1 MVRPSYQD
9 RQKNRSRLYILGPST
24 QSLYPAHIVYSASW
38 PVHPITILICENI
51 VQSVSHPTQHSP
63 LLVVCRYTDRGC
75 LPTLV
80 ALPVNLCITSSVSFP
95 NAPHDLLC
103 SLNGNSLI
111 NLYSSSVTP
120 GIMAYPDEPGDTTWA
135 SCMYLQAV
143 VGFFQSVFCIV
154 VNRSSPANARETA
167 PPDLNECI
175 EKSPCTPV
183 ATALCSRSTAIRLAE
198 SGSGPRRCTSP
209 SYRNSK
215 HVHLYE
221 CCNCINKL
229 IESTAADVYCG
240 YPSVRL
246 VLLSLPLTRP
256 LSIDCK
262 FGFGT
267 VSVGCAGSIFQPLP
281 RARYVFFFLRYLNT
295 QHTKTAEG
303 FISNHGQLSNTKH
316 ARYILSWSNTAPY
329 IMPANI
335 RYMRGVYIYIHTCF
349 G

>member
-1 MVRPSYQD
+1 
-9 RQKNRSRLYILGPST
+9 
-24 QSLYPAHIVYSASW
+24 
-38 PVHPITILICENI
+38 
-51 VQSVSHPTQHSP
+51 
-63 LLVVCRYTDRGC
+63 
-75 LPTLV
+75 
-80 ALPVNLCITSSVSFP
+80 
-95 NAPHDLLC
+95 
-103 SLNGNSLI
+103 
-111 NLYSSSVTP
+111 
-120 GIMAYPDEPGDTTWA
+120 
-135 SCMYLQAV
+135 MYLQAV

-246 VLLSLPLTRP
+246 VLLSLPLTRLGRGGRFHEHWQATTSP
-256 LSIDCK
+256 QLCK
-262 FGFGT
+262 RRSGRTLKRLGGT
-267 VSVGCAGSIFQPLP
+267 C
-281 RARYVFFFLRYLNT
+281 
-295 QHTKTAEG
+295 
-303 FISNHGQLSNTKH
+303 
-316 ARYILSWSNTAPY
+316 SWLK
-329 IMPANI
+329 
-335 RYMRGVYIYIHTCF
+335 
-349 G
+349 